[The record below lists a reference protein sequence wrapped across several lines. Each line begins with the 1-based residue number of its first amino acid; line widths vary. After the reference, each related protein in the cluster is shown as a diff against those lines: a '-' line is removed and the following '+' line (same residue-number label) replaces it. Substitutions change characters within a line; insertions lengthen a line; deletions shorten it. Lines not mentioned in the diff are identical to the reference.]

1 MSTNQS
7 QLATA
12 ALETLHGAR
21 GLPPAEATAKL
32 LSGRFSGEPFVTMPV
47 GRGIVSSATI
57 QRMECPG
64 ISNAWRLCQSFRADG
79 ANRSKLPETLFIE
92 AKRLMPKFAI
102 GDLVDKDKTHSGT
115 VIAVFTTIEGE
126 QRYAVDL
133 DGYGALQFIMEC
145 NLVPH
150 ETPQ

>member
-32 LSGRFSGEPFVTMPV
+32 LPGRFSGEPFVTMPV

-64 ISNAWRLCQSFRADG
+64 ISNAWRLRQSFRADG